1 MKTVFIVDHV
11 TEHPYVEQY
20 GNTCKTY
27 DEAMKIFAEAVHA
40 YGLDAVWDGVSG
52 VCEFENSMF
61 EILVIREISLP
72 EN

>member
-11 TEHPYVEQY
+11 TESEVEQY
-20 GNTCKTY
+20 GNTCKTH

-40 YGLDAVWDGVSG
+40 YGLDDAWDGISG
-52 VCEFENSMF
+52 VCEFENGMF
-61 EILVIREISLP
+61 ELLVIREISLP

>member
-1 MKTVFIVDHV
+1 MKTVFIVDHIA
-11 TEHPYVEQY
+11 EYPYVEQY

-40 YGLDAVWDGVSG
+40 YGLDDVWDGVSG
-52 VCEFENSMF
+52 ICEFENGMF